1 MEKIPGAAR
10 NTKRAGTRPLSV
22 ILGTLMIPVSAIAA
36 YAFVNPSPPV
46 EEPASVADSTVAVDP
61 LLVFNP
67 ATATPEDLAAACG
80 PAGLALVD
88 AENRGEI
95 TDVQQAALDA
105 LREICGAQ
113 GLSLP
118 GKAAPDPIVEQ
129 IVVQTRTTAP
139 SSADSTT
146 TVATTDDSQYED
158 GTYDDSQYEDDE
170 YEDDHEDDEY
180 EDEEYEDEDHED
192 EDHGGEQEPGDGD

>member
-1 MEKIPGAAR
+1 MEKTPLT
-10 NTKRAGTRPLSV
+10 TKTPRKSGTRPLSV
-22 ILGTLMIPVSAIAA
+22 ILGTVMIPLSAIAA
-36 YAFVNPSPPV
+36 YAFVSPSPAV
-46 EEPASVADSTVAVDP
+46 EDPAPAADSTVAVDP
-61 LLVFNP
+61 QLVFNP

-80 PAGLALVD
+80 PSGLALVD
-88 AENRGEI
+88 AETRGEI

-129 IVVQTRTTAP
+129 IVVQAKSTAP
-139 SSADSTT
+139 SSGSSTT

-158 GTYDDSQYEDDE
+158 GSNDDSQYED
-170 YEDDHEDDEY
+170 EY
-180 EDEEYEDEDHED
+180 EDEDHEDEYEDEDHED